1 MPSWDY
7 TKDIVVVGSGAGGM
21 TAALVACDS
30 RSETLRERKND
41 VILLEKSSVYG
52 GSTAL
57 SGGGIWIPGNHLMAQ
72 AGISDSREEALIYLK
87 LVTRYQVAEKLLQ
100 AYVDNAAAMVKYL
113 EENSHVHFEILPGL
127 SDYYPEQNGCK
138 SQGGRTLIAKSFNKR
153 KLGKIAKDLRLP
165 HPQTLVLGR
174 ITVTPNEARK
184 MVDSSLKGRL
194 NAAYILS
201 QYIFNPR
208 RLFARYDTR
217 LTMGNALIGRLR
229 LSLLDRQV
237 PVLLNAPVKQLIIE
251 NKAVVGVEAEQNG
264 KKINIRANKG
274 VILAAGGFSRNKAM
288 RLQYQRHPISDQ
300 WTAANPDD
308 MGDGIQMGITVG
320 AECEL
325 MQEAWWTPTT
335 VVPGKGYAYVLIIEK
350 SLPGCMIVNAKGQR
364 FTNEASPYIDVVNDM
379 YKYDSIPAF
388 LIFDSRF
395 RNKYPTGPLMPGV
408 TPKKYVENGYIKVS
422 DTIEELAT
430 QCGIAPQALVETT
443 QKMNQ
448 YSVTGKDLDFQRGD
462 SSYDR
467 YYGDANV
474 KPNPC
479 LGSIVRPPFYA
490 VEVFPGDLGTKGGLK
505 IDNYARVLRKDGTV
519 IEGLYAIGNVSASV
533 MGNTYPGGGA
543 TIGPAMTFGY
553 IAACHASSQ

>member
-1 MPSWDY
+1 MQSWDY
-7 TKDIVVVGSGAGGM
+7 TKDIVVIGSGAGGM
-21 TAALVACDS
+21 TAALVACD
-30 RSETLRERKND
+30 RQND

-57 SGGGIWIPGNHLMAQ
+57 SGGGIWIPCNHLMVQ

-87 LVTRYQVAEKLLQ
+87 TVTRYQVAENLLQ

-127 SDYYPEQNGCK
+127 SDYYPKHNGCK
-138 SQGGRTLIAKSFNKR
+138 SQGGRTLIAIPFNKR
-153 KLGKIAKDLRLP
+153 KLGKIAQNLRLP

-174 ITVTPNEARK
+174 ITVTPSEARK
-184 MVDSSLKGRL
+184 MVDSSLRGRL
-194 NAAYILS
+194 NAAYIIG
-201 QYIFNPR
+201 QYIFNPSR
-208 RLFARYDTR
+208 FFARYDTR

-229 LSLLDRQV
+229 LSLLNRNI
-237 PVLLNAPVKQLIIE
+237 PVWLNTPVKHLIIE
-251 NKAVVGVEAEQNG
+251 NNAVVGVEVEQNG

-274 VILAAGGFSRNKAM
+274 VILGAGGFSRNQTM

-308 MGDGIQMGITVG
+308 LGDGIRMGISIG
-320 AECEL
+320 AQCEL

-350 SLPGCMIVNAKGQR
+350 GLPGCMIVNTQGQR
-364 FTNEASPYIDVVNDM
+364 FTNEAAPYIDVVNDM

-395 RNKYPTGPLMPGV
+395 RNKYPTGPLMPGF
-408 TPKKYVENGYIKVS
+408 TPKKYVKNGYIKVA
-422 DTIEELAT
+422 DTLEGLAA
-430 QCGIAPQALVETT
+430 QCGIEPHRLVETT
-443 QKMNQ
+443 EKMNQ
-448 YSVTGKDLDFQRGD
+448 YAVMGKDFDFQRGD

-479 LGSIVRPPFYA
+479 LGKIVRPPFYA

-519 IEGLYAIGNVSASV
+519 IEKLYAIGNVSASV

-543 TIGPAMTFGY
+543 TIGPSMTFGY
-553 IAACHASSQ
+553 IAACHASSS

>member
-1 MPSWDY
+1 MQSWDY

-21 TAALVACDS
+21 TAALVACA
-30 RSETLRERKND
+30 RKND

-57 SGGGIWIPGNHLMAQ
+57 SGGAIWIPGNHLMAQ

-87 LVTRYQVAEKLLQ
+87 TVTTDQVAEKLLQ

-113 EENSHVHFEILPGL
+113 EENSHVHFQILPGL
-127 SDYYPEQNGCK
+127 SDYYPEHKGYQ
-138 SQGGRTLIAKSFNKR
+138 SQGGRTLIAIPFNKR
-153 KLGKIAKDLRLP
+153 KLGKIAQDLRLP

-174 ITVTPNEARK
+174 INVTPNEAHK

-194 NAAYILS
+194 KAAYILS
-201 QYIFNPR
+201 QYIFNPS

-217 LTMGNALIGRLR
+217 LTMGNALIGSLR
-229 LSLLDRQV
+229 LSLLNRNI
-237 PVLLNAPVKQLIIE
+237 PIWLNAPVKQLIIE
-251 NKAVVGVEAEQNG
+251 NKAVVGVEVEQNG
-264 KKINIRANKG
+264 KKLNIRTNKG

-308 MGDGIQMGITVG
+308 MGDGIHMGISVG

-335 VVPGKGYAYVLIIEK
+335 VVPGKEYAYVLIIEK

-388 LIFDSRF
+388 LIFDNRF
-395 RNKYPTGPLMPGV
+395 RNKYPTGPLMPGF
-408 TPKKYVENGYIKVS
+408 TPKKYSDNDYIKVA
-422 DTIEELAT
+422 DTIEKLAAK
-430 QCGIAPQALVETT
+430 CGIEPQKLVETT

-448 YSVTGKDLDFQRGD
+448 YALTGKDLDFQRGD

-467 YYGDANV
+467 YYGDPNV

-479 LGSIVRPPFYA
+479 LGAIDRPPFYA
-490 VEVFPGDLGTKGGLK
+490 IEIFPGDLGTKGGLK
-505 IDNYARVLRKDGTV
+505 TDNYARVLRKDGTV
-519 IEGLYAIGNVSASV
+519 IEGLYATGNVSASV
-533 MGNTYPGGGA
+533 MGNTYPGAGA

-553 IAACHASSQ
+553 IAAGHASSRC